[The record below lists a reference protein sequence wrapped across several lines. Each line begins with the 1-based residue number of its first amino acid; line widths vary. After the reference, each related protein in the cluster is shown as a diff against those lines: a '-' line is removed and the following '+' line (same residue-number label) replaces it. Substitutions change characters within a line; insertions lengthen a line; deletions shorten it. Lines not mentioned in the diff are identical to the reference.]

1 MPDIRS
7 WMEYPFTCLYV
18 LIFLQAVHDH
28 GPDRESKGV
37 PYGFG
42 KHLENIE
49 LSPEKSLTNSLLFCY
64 LAELFYAASLA
75 LSQFAVLA
83 FYWRM
88 FRTSGIKV
96 PILTL
101 LAATTIWLI
110 LRVSPRICAIAS
122 RVVRVALADITL
134 DTARNFP

>member
-1 MPDIRS
+1 MLDIRPR
-7 WMEYPFTCLYV
+7 MEYPFTCLYV
-18 LIFLQAVHDH
+18 LISRRPPHDY
-28 GPDRESKGV
+28 GADRESIGV

-75 LSQFAVLA
+75 LSQFAVLG

-110 LRVSPRICAIAS
+110 LRVSPPIRMIAC
-122 RVVRVALADITL
+122 RVVTSADIIL